1 MTETFSYKAY
11 QNANSDKDEIEKLKM
26 DNFSSAVNL
35 NKVIVNFFAPILAV
49 ELQSK
54 LDNRPGNILAIG
66 YSILIHKFFI
76 FQE

>member
-26 DNFSSAVNL
+26 DNFLSAVNL
-35 NKVIVNFFAPILAV
+35 NKVIVNFFAPILTV

-54 LDNRPGNILAIG
+54 LDNRPGNILVIG
-66 YSILIHKFFI
+66 YSILIH
-76 FQE
+76 